1 MAQAVRGLS
10 GWKQD
15 PPAEVAAE
23 RSKSRMRPKESSWVV
38 ESTTVNVSTV
48 RVGVHRNTIPTQ
60 CRMEIDMRPPLGIST
75 EQLQAK
81 VEDALRQADVDIEM
95 LSLDWSVILPPAHCS
110 PEADIVQLLAANV
123 REITG
128 QDPQV
133 NMSYGSTDARFWW
146 LRDVPTAV
154 YGTDCFNIA
163 VADEYILE
171 REFEEVL
178 KVHAMT
184 VVDYLCG

>member
-1 MAQAVRGLS
+1 AQLVD
-10 GWKQD
+10 Q
-15 PPAEVAAE
+15 
-23 RSKSRMRPKESSWVV
+23 SWVV
-38 ESTTVNVSTV
+38 DSTTVNVGIL
-48 RVGVHRNTIPTQ
+48 RGGVQHNTIPTH
-60 CRMEIDMRPPLGIST
+60 CEMEIDMRPPLGIST